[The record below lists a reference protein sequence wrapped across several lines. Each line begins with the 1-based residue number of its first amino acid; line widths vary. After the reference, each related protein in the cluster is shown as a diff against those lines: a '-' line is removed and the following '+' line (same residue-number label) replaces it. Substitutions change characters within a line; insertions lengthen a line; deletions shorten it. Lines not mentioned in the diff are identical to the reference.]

1 MQNSFFKAIE
11 NKTGVSMDE
20 LFALANAIS
29 SADFKDE
36 KQVRK
41 IVRKVGKVANKPVSK
56 ELEDQLTKSIL
67 QKGSSLSLTDIE
79 KMM

>member
-20 LFALANAIS
+20 LFTLANAIS
-29 SADFKDE
+29 YADFTDE

-41 IVRKVGKVANKPVSK
+41 IVRKVGKLANKPVSQQM
-56 ELEDQLTKSIL
+56 EDELTKSIL
-67 QKGSSLSLTDIE
+67 QSGSSLSFSDIE
-79 KMM
+79 KLL

>member
-1 MQNSFFKAIE
+1 MQNPFFKAIE

-20 LFALANAIS
+20 LFALANAVS
-29 SADFKDE
+29 NADFSDE

-41 IVRKVGKVANKPVSK
+41 IVRKVGKLANKPVSK
-56 ELEDQLTKSIL
+56 ELEDQLTNSII
-67 QKGSSLSLTDIE
+67 QKGKSLSLSDIE

>member
-11 NKTGVSMDE
+11 NKTGVSMEE
-20 LFALANAIS
+20 LFTLANAIS
-29 SADFKDE
+29 HADFTDE

-56 ELEDQLTKSIL
+56 QLEDELTNSIL
-67 QKGSSLSLTDIE
+67 QSGSSLSLKDIE
-79 KMM
+79 KLL

>member
-1 MQNSFFKAIE
+1 MQNSFFKSIE

-29 SADFKDE
+29 YADFTDE

-41 IVRKVGKVANKPVSK
+41 IVRKVGKLANKPVSQ
-56 ELEDQLTKSIL
+56 ELEDELTRSIL
-67 QKGSSLSLTDIE
+67 QSGSSLSLADIQ
-79 KMM
+79 KLL